1 MKKLLIGCLIL
12 ITACQS
18 ANQTPITESGST
30 ATLQP
35 PTEPATAT
43 LTFTPAPTLTPVPP
57 TPVPM
62 FFTDEFNSDMSAWVS
77 FQTGGEA
84 APTINLA
91 NDTLQVDISS
101 SHTWYYA
108 IHNSNEYKTV
118 SLRTKFT
125 AAPSGSV
132 GLICGYDE
140 TSWFEFSVASDG
152 TYSILLAERLGEGIA
167 QYNPLATDSSSNLQP
182 GNLTYEIGLTC
193 QETTLLL
200 YINDTLV
207 RNFDISRYGSSEGKV
222 GITVASFNEIPMTT
236 SFDWFR
242 VGE

>member
-1 MKKLLIGCLIL
+1 MKKFLLGCFLLISSCNLR
-12 ITACQS
+12 A
-18 ANQTPITESGST
+18 
-30 ATLQP
+30 QP
-35 PTEPATAT
+35 PTAESIATETLLPTLAPATAT
-43 LTFTPAPTLTPVPP
+43 LTFTPSPTPTSIPP

-62 FFTDEFNSDMSAWVS
+62 YFTEEFNADMSAWVS

-84 APTINLA
+84 APTVNLA

-101 SHTWYYA
+101 ANTWYYA

-140 TSWFEFSVASDG
+140 TGWFEFSVASDG
-152 TYSILLAERLGEGIA
+152 TYSLLMAEQLGEGIA
-167 QYNPLATDSSSNLQP
+167 NYTPLATDSTGYLQP

-200 YINDTLV
+200 YVNDTLV
-207 RNFDISRYGSSEGKV
+207 RNFDISRYGNSEGKV
-222 GITVASFNEIPMTT
+222 GITVASFNEIPMTA

-242 VGE
+242 VSE